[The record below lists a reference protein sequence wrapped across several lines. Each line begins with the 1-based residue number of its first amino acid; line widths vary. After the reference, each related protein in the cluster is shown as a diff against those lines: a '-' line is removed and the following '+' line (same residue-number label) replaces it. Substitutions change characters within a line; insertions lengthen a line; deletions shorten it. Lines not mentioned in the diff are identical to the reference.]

1 MRHTDGQR
9 ARTDAEVGKQEEKEK
24 TDQRTR
30 VHGGKYDRRMG
41 SRPGERLSRPAGHDG
56 EEREPALEKGTSQW
70 CEEGGGGC
78 VERRGCGGVVAVGR
92 LRVRALIRKHA
103 RRRGSAA
110 AGPGRCRLPGP
121 GRRAWPGAPGFLH
134 VI

>member
-1 MRHTDGQR
+1 M
-9 ARTDAEVGKQEEKEK
+9 
-24 TDQRTR
+24 
-30 VHGGKYDRRMG
+30 
-41 SRPGERLSRPAGHDG
+41 
-56 EEREPALEKGTSQW
+56 
-70 CEEGGGGC
+70 
-78 VERRGCGGVVAVGR
+78 GR

-134 VI
+134 VISHADHASAVALRLGQVR

>member
-56 EEREPALEKGTSQW
+56 EEREPALE
-70 CEEGGGGC
+70 
-78 VERRGCGGVVAVGR
+78 
-92 LRVRALIRKHA
+92 RAPASGA
-103 RRRGSAA
+103 RREVG
-110 AGPGRCRLPGP
+110 
-121 GRRAWPGAPGFLH
+121 GA
-134 VI
+134 